1 MHLVDLDR
9 AHHGVDQA
17 LGADFGP
24 DGVGFVQVD
33 DELVAA
39 KAAQGVGLA
48 QAVLEP
54 AGDLDQHLVA
64 KQVPERV
71 VDAFEA
77 VQVEEQHGKAQTT
90 ALRQPDRVPYAFGQ
104 GQAVGQAGER
114 VGVGELFDP
123 LLRRHFL

>member
-1 MHLVDLDR
+1 M
-9 AHHGVDQA
+9 
-17 LGADFGP
+17 
-24 DGVGFVQVD
+24 QVD

-48 QAVLEP
+48 QTVLEP

-114 VGVGELFDP
+114 VGVGELFDA